1 MTLKPFSGLS
11 GKWWFL
17 RKFWVN
23 SCKFH
28 PQTELSIFY
37 LWVDFR
43 LKVLWGKSHHW
54 DIHNLRRL
62 ETFKTI
68 IWMLKSSVLAF
79 PSFKALLPRFWLKH
93 RLGKAIKKPGNA
105 VWLKGETSGFSVKH
119 SFWDF
124 LGTGHPEPLQL
135 KNTGCWVAGF
145 QDDLG
150 PLQEALFP
158 HELQAAGRTS
168 CPVRSTCSCERWTL
182 RFESNTE
189 RRQFWM
195 HITIYRSCEIPCA
208 RLQMSEDDKMSSPP
222 QRIEL
227 IFLANDYTGIL
238 QTLLRLMK
246 MEEGFVPF
254 QSYIGPVRIKQTKTV
269 AHSPAWLSGL
279 KVLLF
284 SGAAIMWRN
293 MHASLP
299 GTLVLKLR
307 ILRRK
312 TSKSRV
318 RSEKSQSWCR
328 ICLSTS
334 ISCSWILYPVTIF
347 LLAKTKCPNK
357 CLQVLWNKTG
367 PHVALPH

>member
-1 MTLKPFSGLS
+1 MSWFQIEGLVRKIASLRHSQFEKIGDIQNNHLNVEKLNLGFSKL
-11 GKWWFL
+11 
-17 RKFWVN
+17 
-23 SCKFH
+23 
-28 PQTELSIFY
+28 Q
-37 LWVDFR
+37 
-43 LKVLWGKSHHW
+43 
-54 DIHNLRRL
+54 
-62 ETFKTI
+62 
-68 IWMLKSSVLAF
+68 SS
-79 PSFKALLPRFWLKH
+79 SSRFWLKH
-93 RLGKAIKKPGNA
+93 RLGKAIKNLEMLSDWKVRQVDL
-105 VWLKGETSGFSVKH
+105 VWNTHFGT
-119 SFWDF
+119 FWGQVT
-124 LGTGHPEPLQL
+124 LNPCNSKILVA
-135 KNTGCWVAGF
+135 GCWVSGRSWPVARS
-145 QDDLG
+145 
-150 PLQEALFP
+150 AFP
-158 HELQAAGRTS
+158 SWTTSGREDKLSSPVNLLVRKMDTS
-168 CPVRSTCSCERWTL
+168 FWKQHRKKAV
-182 RFESNTE
+182 
-189 RRQFWM
+189 WM

-254 QSYIGPVRIKQTKTV
+254 QSYIGPVRIKRTKTV

-307 ILRRK
+307 ILRGK

-334 ISCSWILYPVTIF
+334 ISCSWILYPVTTF